1 MAAFQRL
8 DVASGQ
14 TQVDSKQHLGQ
25 WSAAAEE
32 QIGRLQR
39 RPCSATAGLR
49 VQQVVERRAFLVF
62 FVCVSHN

>member
-1 MAAFQRL
+1 MNAEAEGRQNVRHRDGAFQRL

-39 RPCSATAGLR
+39 RSLFSHRRFAG
-49 VQQVVERRAFLVF
+49 AAGG
-62 FVCVSHN
+62 